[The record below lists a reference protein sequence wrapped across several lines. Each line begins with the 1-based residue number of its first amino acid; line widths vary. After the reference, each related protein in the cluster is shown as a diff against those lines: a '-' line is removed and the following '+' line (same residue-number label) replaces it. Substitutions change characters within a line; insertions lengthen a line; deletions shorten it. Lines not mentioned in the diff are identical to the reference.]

1 MCLCPVTLS
10 GKCVQHLLTHSKI
23 NWQILDITD
32 QCYCEGFIPTPGI
45 FLIIFCPSSQY
56 STIRWWSHWLSKVGQ
71 PASQRGLVIRYI
83 CNNNSRMWGWGTS
96 LGGGKSSNRGSKATY
111 GQRSGS
117 QRSFG
122 CRWKFWNL
130 LVKEDFKTV
139 LQMPFSLRNDWETQ
153 EKHTLRSNECLW
165 SQLENSI
172 K

>member
-1 MCLCPVTLS
+1 MLLRDTYPWNITDYILSIITIFHHKVVVTL
-10 GKCVQHLLTHSKI
+10 
-23 NWQILDITD
+23 
-32 QCYCEGFIPTPGI
+32 
-45 FLIIFCPSSQY
+45 IIKE
-56 STIRWWSHWLSKVGQ
+56 KVSQ

-111 GQRSGS
+111 GQWSGS

-153 EKHTLRSNECLW
+153 EKHTLRSNECL
-165 SQLENSI
+165 
-172 K
+172 